1 MKVRVLR
8 VIYISEKELKMH
20 QELITS
26 VSAEAHTIKK
36 IHDNTAESWVVA
48 VSEVKFQ
55 ILAITPW

>member
-8 VIYISEKELKMH
+8 IISISETELKMH

-26 VSAEAHTIKK
+26 VSAEAHAIKN

-55 ILAITPW
+55 IMTVTPW